1 MIEGLGRGDHL
12 PEGPEPA
19 TYPCEDSSHAIN
31 IVGRIIN
38 RLKKQGLCNPEEV
51 LILHKQSDIAR
62 SPLGDKRALCGRYV
76 RELTGA
82 DIPPD
87 SIRRTSSNKAK
98 GLDARAVILIGLP
111 AITESTHDFT
121 AYTWFMAG
129 PGLIAWFTAV
139 VAAVAMVK
147 MLEVAWYP
155 FKPSREAFS
164 QIQGEMDLWP
174 TKETNLEMWRSGLD
188 AVGVPLP
195 TWRIS
200 HKTEINKNWVAPDR
214 DIDAAFSLLMADRKY
229 GSTGEINDRQSGV
242 DIINSLMKWSINQ
255 PSFTISRGEFESGY
269 TMAAL
274 TPLTFTVKDYSFS
287 KRGYNDGYDSNR
299 VPWRVGLDDV
309 PPIAVSTMVD
319 PINQEW
325 LNTLYARMR
334 VQVPG
339 ETIEGA
345 QPSYFGDAVMVCCL
359 LVLTRNRPELDS
371 LSAAPSNR

>member
-1 MIEGLGRGDHL
+1 M
-12 PEGPEPA
+12 
-19 TYPCEDSSHAIN
+19 
-31 IVGRIIN
+31 
-38 RLKKQGLCNPEEV
+38 
-51 LILHKQSDIAR
+51 
-62 SPLGDKRALCGRYV
+62 
-76 RELTGA
+76 
-82 DIPPD
+82 
-87 SIRRTSSNKAK
+87 
-98 GLDARAVILIGLP
+98 
-111 AITESTHDFT
+111 
-121 AYTWFMAG
+121 
-129 PGLIAWFTAV
+129 IAWFTAV

-309 PPIAVSTMVD
+309 PPIAVSAMVD